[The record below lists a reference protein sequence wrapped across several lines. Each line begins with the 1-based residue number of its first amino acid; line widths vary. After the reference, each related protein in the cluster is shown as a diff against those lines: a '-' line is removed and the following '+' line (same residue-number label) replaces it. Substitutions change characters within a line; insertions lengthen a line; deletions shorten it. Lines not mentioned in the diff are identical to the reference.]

1 MRLFF
6 APPENISKD
15 KVILRGSDVSHIR
28 NVLRMKC
35 GQSLYVVDG
44 SGSRFKVEIESM
56 DRSGIKGRILLK
68 EAFATESPLKIF
80 LGQSLL
86 RGNKFDTILR
96 KSVELGVNEVAP
108 IFAERSVVKISNPDS
123 LKKVERWNKISWE
136 ASKQSGRSQIPK
148 VKPIFNS
155 IEEFSRA
162 CEDFDLKIVF
172 WEEEE
177 TVRLRDIE
185 LKNTPRSVAV
195 VTGPEGGLTGAEIKV
210 AREAGFCTVSLGSR
224 ILRAETAPIAVLS
237 LLQNLWGDL

>member
-1 MRLFF
+1 
-6 APPENISKD
+6 
-15 KVILRGSDVSHIR
+15 
-28 NVLRMKC
+28 
-35 GQSLYVVDG
+35 
-44 SGSRFKVEIESM
+44 
-56 DRSGIKGRILLK
+56 
-68 EAFATESPLKIF
+68 
-80 LGQSLL
+80 
-86 RGNKFDTILR
+86 
-96 KSVELGVNEVAP
+96 
-108 IFAERSVVKISNPDS
+108 
-123 LKKVERWNKISWE
+123 VERWNKISWE

-210 AREAGFCTVSLGSR
+210 AREAGFGTVSLGSR